1 MKEQSLIK
9 KLDSETKKKL
19 ITILNSKNLDSDEI
33 REEFGIVIDDYI
45 CDHDLEDYGID
56 FESLDLDELIMY
68 FMQFLP
74 VKESRIRRN
83 LNENVA
89 TLDAFVDLLSNV
101 VKDLKSVKDL
111 DLKVLKF
118 KSNPEGMTIPIKW
131 NASRKDK
138 GWIDLSNL
146 KWHIKDL

>member
-1 MKEQSLIK
+1 MKEQLLIR
-9 KLDSETKKKL
+9 KLDSETKNEL
-19 ITILNSKNLDSDEI
+19 ISILNSKNLDSDEI

-101 VKDLKSVKDL
+101 VKDLKSENVWFVLVK
-111 DLKVLKF
+111 
-118 KSNPEGMTIPIKW
+118 
-131 NASRKDK
+131 
-138 GWIDLSNL
+138 
-146 KWHIKDL
+146 